1 MDQAGTHT
9 HLYCT
14 RVDALQPDRLR
25 CRLSRFQVVLSLGF
39 EVVREAGRGCVVPVA
54 GSSMPEGE
62 ADSSTPAAAVD
73 TRNVPAVTGSN
84 TLRAQEDSIPQVAAQ
99 RKPLEQVA
107 DRRSS
112 APEVDSSTPFWV
124 EGI

>member
-9 HLYCT
+9 YLRST
-14 RVDALQPDRLR
+14 GADTLQPDRLR
-25 CRLSRFQVVLSLGF
+25 CRLGRFQAVLSPGF
-39 EVVREAGRGCVVPVA
+39 EVVREAGREHVVPVA

-84 TLRAQEDSIPQVAAQ
+84 ALPAEEDSRPQAVAQ
-99 RKPLEQVA
+99 RKPPEQVA
-107 DRRSS
+107 DRRAS